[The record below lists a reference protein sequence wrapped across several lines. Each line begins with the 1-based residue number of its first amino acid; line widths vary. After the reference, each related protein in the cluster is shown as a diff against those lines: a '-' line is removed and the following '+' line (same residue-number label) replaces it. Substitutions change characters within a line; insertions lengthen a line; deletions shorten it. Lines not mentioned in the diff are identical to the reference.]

1 MFVVVA
7 PPGASR
13 AEASVVS
20 DVVEYCWECLESVDL
35 SQEFQWVKKGH
46 RICPWGLGTRKE
58 GCPCRNADTHL
69 VFQIQ
74 TILVVIDVVRD
85 G

>member
-35 SQEFQWVKKGH
+35 SQEFQ
-46 RICPWGLGTRKE
+46 
-58 GCPCRNADTHL
+58 
-69 VFQIQ
+69 
-74 TILVVIDVVRD
+74 
-85 G
+85 